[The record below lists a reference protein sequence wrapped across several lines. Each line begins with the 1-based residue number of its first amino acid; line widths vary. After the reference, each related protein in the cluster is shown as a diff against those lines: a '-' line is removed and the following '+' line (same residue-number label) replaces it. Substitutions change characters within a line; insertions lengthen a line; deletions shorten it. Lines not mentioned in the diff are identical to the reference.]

1 MPAVPANAE
10 TPPITGPC
18 KRHAPATLRNRG
30 PILEVLKAVL
40 PEAGGVLEVGAGTG
54 EHAVYF
60 AAALPAIRWQPTD
73 PDLEALASITA
84 YASDAG
90 LANLPPP
97 LQLDARAR
105 PWPSMAD
112 VMFDA
117 VVAINVIHISPW
129 EACCGL
135 ITGAVAALK
144 PGGLLY
150 LYGPYKRDGRHTA
163 PSNALFDQQL
173 RDADPAWGVRDLAD
187 VLALAADAGL
197 TFDREVAMPA
207 NNLSVVLRK

>member
-10 TPPITGPC
+10 TPPITGSC

-40 PEAGGVLEVGAGTG
+40 PEAGDVLEVGAGTG

-60 AAALPAIRWQPTD
+60 AASLPAIRWQPTD
-73 PDLEALASITA
+73 PDPEALASITA
-84 YASDAG
+84 YAADAS

-129 EACCGL
+129 ETCCGL

-163 PSNALFDQQL
+163 PSNAQFDQQL
-173 RDADPAWGVRDLAD
+173 RQTNSAWGVRDLAD

-197 TFDREVAMPA
+197 TLDREVAMPA